1 MPRSRILS
9 LALAILLPLSACD
22 QGPGMP
28 DEPTIVLD
36 KTTLDFGRDRGL
48 GVYIGTAPNESFA
61 IQNRGLQTLTLSGID
76 QEGDSAFTFEGPLET
91 TLEANDRTFVRVV
104 FRPTEPRV
112 FEGKLTI
119 RSNAAKVPSQV
130 IELTGTGVS
139 PP

>member
-1 MPRSRILS
+1 MPRSRILL

-22 QGPGMP
+22 QGAGMP
-28 DEPTIVLD
+28 EAPTLELD

-112 FEGKLTI
+112 YEGKLTI
-119 RSNAAKVPSQV
+119 RSNAANAPSQV